1 MRLPRLLNDYH
12 DAQLERVAI
21 GPRRE
26 LTLFIHLDPVCNP
39 SILEYAVVRFGSID
53 NFEEVERY
61 FSALRWD
68 PARDFITEVSRLE
81 PVQRGRWVLDLDGYE
96 EIEIRTTRCTEQK
109 R

>member
-1 MRLPRLLNDYH
+1 MNLPHLLNDYH

-26 LTLFIHLDPVCNP
+26 LTLFLHLDPVWNP

-53 NFEEVERY
+53 NFDEVERF
-61 FSALRWD
+61 FSALRCD
-68 PARDFITEVSRLE
+68 PASDFITGVSRLE

-96 EIEIRTTRCTEQK
+96 EIVIQTTRCTEQK

>member
-1 MRLPRLLNDYH
+1 MRLPSLLNDYH

-26 LTLFIHLDPVCNP
+26 LTLFIHLDPLWNP

-53 NFEEVERY
+53 NFDEVERF
-61 FSALRWD
+61 FSGLHCD

-81 PVQRGRWVLDLDGYE
+81 PVQPGGWVIDLDGYD
-96 EIEIRTTRCTEQK
+96 EIVIRTTRCTEQK

>member
-1 MRLPRLLNDYH
+1 MRLPCLLNDYH

-26 LTLFIHLDPVCNP
+26 LTLFLHLDPVFNP

-53 NFEEVERY
+53 NFAEVERF
-61 FSALRWD
+61 FSALQCD
-68 PARDFITEVSRLE
+68 PARDFITGVCRLE
-81 PVQRGRWVLDLDGYE
+81 PVQPGRWVVDLDGYE
-96 EIEIRTTRCTEQK
+96 AIVIRTTRCTEQK